1 MSLDL
6 IKEIPVLPLPDTV
19 LFPRTL
25 APVTVQ
31 EKRYKQL
38 VSYAI
43 ENRREVGVA
52 LLRPGWEN
60 DYYDTPAIFQVGA
73 LAVISENE
81 RTGPGDWRILLQGV
95 QRFSVI
101 EFKQLRPY
109 RIARV
114 RLLDDPAGEPEDWE
128 RHRMSRQLIR
138 YFREMSRAAG
148 PGKGPTRLLSKLD
161 FPALVNSICASL
173 NFSIY
178 EKQRLLELNDL
189 QDRAHSILEILRTQ
203 VGQLRLISR
212 FRHLE
217 PEDSRS
223 N

>member
-1 MSLDL
+1 MSLES
-6 IKEIPVLPLPDTV
+6 IKEVPVLPLPDIV
-19 LFPRTL
+19 LFPRTV

-38 VSYAI
+38 VSYAM
-43 ENRREVGVA
+43 ENHREVGVV

-60 DYYDTPAIFQVGA
+60 DYYDTPAIFQVGS
-73 LAVISENE
+73 LAVISDNE
-81 RTGPGDWRILLQGV
+81 RTGPGDRRILLQGI
-95 QRFSVI
+95 QRFSVV
-101 EFKQLRPY
+101 EVKQLRPY
-109 RIARV
+109 RIAQV
-114 RLLDDPAGEPEDWE
+114 RLLEDPACDRKDWD
-128 RHRMSRQLIR
+128 RQRVSRQLIR
-138 YFREMSRAAG
+138 YFREMSQAAG
-148 PGKGPTRLLSKLD
+148 PGKGPARLLTKLD

-189 QDRAHSILEILRTQ
+189 QARACSILEILRTQ
-203 VGQLRLISR
+203 VGQLHLISR

-217 PEDSRS
+217 PEDSRV